1 MPALRSLCLLL
12 LVSLGAAPARAQDYG
27 ETDFPNSGAP
37 EAQGAFLRGLLMLH
51 SFEYEDAREAFQ
63 EARRLDP
70 TFAMAYWG
78 EAMTHNHP
86 IWQEQDRDAALEA
99 LGRLAPT
106 PEERYAKAPTDRE
119 KDYLW
124 TLDVLF
130 GEGSKE
136 ARDFAYA
143 DALAELA
150 NAYPDDLDAAA
161 FYALAILGTA
171 HDGRDFATYMQAAAV
186 AEEVFAA
193 NPRHPGA
200 AHYLIHAYDD
210 PVHAPL
216 GLRPARVYDAI
227 APAASHALHMPSHI
241 YFALGMWDDGAAM
254 NVRSFEAAKARTDA
268 HGEPLNGHGWHAL
281 LWLQYAELQRARHAE
296 AARLLALA
304 EALAEENPRRA
315 ALPLLMRAQH
325 LAVTE
330 DWDGATARSEPALP
344 NGGLE
349 TAAQALFTYGWA
361 ALERGERATAEAA
374 LADLLRRVEGEDAP
388 PGSAQVALLQL
399 DALLALADGDED
411 DALDLL
417 QEAAAVEDAMPL
429 DFGPAVPVKP
439 AHELLGDV
447 LLRLGRPELAMGH
460 YEDAL
465 ARYPRRSR
473 ALLGL
478 ARAAAAADDPDTAQR
493 VYAELAEIWRDA
505 DADSA
510 ALAEVRLHAGAP

>member
-1 MPALRSLCLLL
+1 
-12 LVSLGAAPARAQDYG
+12 
-27 ETDFPNSGAP
+27 
-37 EAQGAFLRGLLMLH
+37 LRGLLMLH

-70 TFAMAYWG
+70 AFAMAYWG

-210 PVHAPL
+210 PVHA
-216 GLRPARVYDAI
+216 
-227 APAASHALHMPSHI
+227 
-241 YFALGMWDDGAAM
+241 
-254 NVRSFEAAKARTDA
+254 
-268 HGEPLNGHGWHAL
+268 
-281 LWLQYAELQRARHAE
+281 
-296 AARLLALA
+296 
-304 EALAEENPRRA
+304 
-315 ALPLLMRAQH
+315 
-325 LAVTE
+325 
-330 DWDGATARSEPALP
+330 
-344 NGGLE
+344 
-349 TAAQALFTYGWA
+349 
-361 ALERGERATAEAA
+361 
-374 LADLLRRVEGEDAP
+374 
-388 PGSAQVALLQL
+388 
-399 DALLALADGDED
+399 
-411 DALDLL
+411 
-417 QEAAAVEDAMPL
+417 
-429 DFGPAVPVKP
+429 
-439 AHELLGDV
+439 
-447 LLRLGRPELAMGH
+447 
-460 YEDAL
+460 
-465 ARYPRRSR
+465 
-473 ALLGL
+473 
-478 ARAAAAADDPDTAQR
+478 
-493 VYAELAEIWRDA
+493 
-505 DADSA
+505 
-510 ALAEVRLHAGAP
+510 